1 MLFESLTSAVRVAV
15 CEPSDSSWGR
25 LVFRV
30 MLSWVLDTVTVVFA
44 DTDPAAAVTVMAVP
58 EAADPAAKVAVA
70 DPVESVVA

>member
-1 MLFESLTSAVRVAV
+1 
-15 CEPSDSSWGR
+15 
-25 LVFRV
+25 